1 MSHVV
6 LDRITKRFS
15 GHTALNGVS
24 VHVEQGEM
32 LALLGPSGCGKTT
45 LLRCIAGLTAF
56 DSGRLTIGGA
66 DMSGVP
72 VRKRP
77 IGMVFQS
84 YALFPNL
91 TVRGNVAFPLTVRKE
106 ERRRTQERVDEMLAL
121 VGLDQLGDR
130 LPNQLSGGQQQR
142 VALARALSPGPE
154 VLLLDEPLS
163 ALDAQVRTR
172 LRDEVRRIQHQVGIT
187 TVFVT
192 HDQAEALAISD
203 RVAVMNAGDIEQ
215 CGPPAEI
222 YTAPSTRFAA
232 GFVGNR
238 NTLELSAVDGRVRA
252 GGAFDVPAPSERVL
266 AMFRPED
273 VELSREGEGEGAHAT
288 VDVTVFLGATTRVYT
303 QVQVNGHPATVFAD
317 ISSRAASGL
326 TPGDEVR
333 VRVADAH
340 VQVFPA

>member
-6 LDRITKRFS
+6 LDRVTKRYA
-15 GHTALNGVS
+15 GHNALNGVS
-24 VHVEQGEM
+24 IAVEQGEM

-45 LLRCIAGLTAF
+45 LLRCIAGLTGF
-56 DSGRLTIGGA
+56 DGGKLTIGGA
-66 DMSGVP
+66 DMTGVP
-72 VRKRP
+72 ARKRP

-91 TVRGNVAFPLTVRKE
+91 TVRGNIGFPLMVRKSPDVKA
-106 ERRRTQERVDEMLAL
+106 RVEEMLEL
-121 VGLDQLGDR
+121 VGLEHLGDR

-142 VALARALSPGPE
+142 VALARALSPRPE

-163 ALDAQVRTR
+163 ALDAQVRHR
-172 LRDEVRRIQHQVGIT
+172 LRDEVRRIQHQIGIT

-203 RVAVMNAGDIEQ
+203 RVAVMNSGDIEQ

-238 NTLELSAVDGRVRA
+238 NTLELDAADGRVSA
-252 GGAFDVPAPSERVL
+252 GGAFVVEAPSERVL
-266 AMFRPED
+266 CMFRPED
-273 VELSREGEGEGAHAT
+273 V
-288 VDVTVFLGATTRVYT
+288 
-303 QVQVNGHPATVFAD
+303 Q
-317 ISSRAASGL
+317 IS
-326 TPGDEVR
+326 
-333 VRVADAH
+333 
-340 VQVFPA
+340 

>member
-6 LDRITKRFS
+6 LEGITKRYA

-24 VHVEQGEM
+24 VSVEQGEL

-45 LLRCIAGLTAF
+45 LLRCVAGLTTF
-56 DSGRLTIGGA
+56 DGGRLRIGGT
-66 DMSGVP
+66 DMTGVP
-72 VRKRP
+72 ARKRP

-91 TVRGNVAFPLTVRKE
+91 TVRGNIAFPLTVRKE
-106 ERRRTQERVDEMLAL
+106 RNVQHRVEEMLEL
-121 VGLDQLGDR
+121 VGLTEQGDR

-142 VALARALSPGPE
+142 VALARALSPRPQ

-163 ALDAQVRTR
+163 ALDAQVRHR

-203 RVAVMNAGDIEQ
+203 RVAVMNHGEIEQ
-215 CGPPAEI
+215 CAPPAEI
-222 YTAPSTRFAA
+222 YSSPSTRFAA

-238 NTLELSAVDGRVRA
+238 NALELDAVNGKV
-252 GGAFDVPAPSERVL
+252 FDVPAPSSRVL
-266 AMFRPED
+266 CMFRPED
-273 VELSREGEGEGAHAT
+273 VSLAAEGTPAT
-288 VDVTVFLGATTRVYT
+288 VDVSVFLGATTRLYLRAEVHG
-303 QVQVNGHPATVFAD
+303 QPVTVFAD
-317 ISSRAASGL
+317 LPSRAAAAIA
-326 TPGDEVR
+326 PGDEVR
-333 VRVADAH
+333 FRVDPDH
-340 VQVFPA
+340 VQVFPQTAQNP

>member
-6 LDRITKRFS
+6 LEDVTKRYA
-15 GHTALNGVS
+15 GHVALAGVS
-24 VHVEQGEM
+24 VSVEQGEM

-45 LLRCIAGLTAF
+45 LLRCVAGLTAF
-56 DSGRLTIGGA
+56 DSGRLTIGGV
-66 DMSGVP
+66 DMTGVP
-72 VRKRP
+72 VRRRP

-91 TVRGNVAFPLTVRKE
+91 TVRGNIGFPLTVRRETK
-106 ERRRTQERVDEMLAL
+106 TGVAERVEEMLEL
-121 VGLDQLGDR
+121 VGLSEQGDR

-142 VALARALSPGPE
+142 VALARALAPRPE

-163 ALDAQVRTR
+163 ALDAQVRHR

-215 CGPPAEI
+215 CAAPSEI

-238 NTLELSAVDGRVRA
+238 NTLELRTSGGRVTA
-252 GGAFDVPAPSERVL
+252 GGAFDVEAPWERVL
-266 AMFRPED
+266 CMFRPED
-273 VELSREGEGEGAHAT
+273 VSLRREGPGARAL
-288 VDVTVFLGATTRVYT
+288 VDVTVFLGATTRVY
-303 QVQVNGHPATVFAD
+303 VQAEVNGSPATVFAD
-317 ISSRAASGL
+317 LPSRAAASL
-326 TPGDEVR
+326 SPGDAVR
-333 VRVADAH
+333 LSVDPGH

>member
-6 LDRITKRFS
+6 LDRITKRYG
-15 GHTALNGVS
+15 GHHALNGVT
-24 VHVEQGEM
+24 VAVQQGEM

-56 DSGRLTIGGA
+56 DTGRLTIGGA

-91 TVRGNVAFPLTVRKE
+91 TVRGNVTFPLTVRKTPKAE
-106 ERRRTQERVDEMLAL
+106 IEARADEMLAL
-121 VGLDQLGDR
+121 VGLDHLGDR

-215 CGPPAEI
+215 CAPPAEI
-222 YTAPSTRFAA
+222 YTAPATRFAA

-238 NTLELSAVDGRVRA
+238 NTLELTAADGRVRA
-252 GGAFDVPAPSERVL
+252 GGAFDVAAPADRVL
-266 AMFRPED
+266 VMFRPED
-273 VELSREGEGEGAHAT
+273 VCLTRDGSGARGT
-288 VDVTVFLGATTRVYT
+288 VDVTVFLGATTRVY
-303 QVQVNGHPATVFAD
+303 VQVGIGGRPVTLFAD
-317 ISSRAASGL
+317 LPSRAAAEL
-326 TPGDEVR
+326 TPGDAVR
-333 VRVADAH
+333 VRVADDH
-340 VQVFPA
+340 VRVFPA

>member
-6 LDRITKRFS
+6 LDRITKRYA

-24 VHVEQGEM
+24 VSVAQGEM

-45 LLRCIAGLTAF
+45 LLRCIAGLTEF
-56 DSGRLTIGGA
+56 DGGRLTIGGA
-66 DMSGVP
+66 DMTGVP

-91 TVRGNVAFPLTVRKE
+91 TVRGNIAFPLTVRKTPKDE
-106 ERRRTQERVDEMLAL
+106 IRSRVDEMLDL
-121 VGLDQLGDR
+121 VGLEQLGDR

-142 VALARALSPGPE
+142 VALARALSPRPE

-163 ALDAQVRTR
+163 ALDAQVRHR
-172 LRDEVRRIQHQVGIT
+172 LRDEVRRIQHQIGIT

-215 CGPPAEI
+215 CAPPSEI

-238 NTLELSAVDGRVRA
+238 NTLELQAVGGRVTA
-252 GGAFDVPAPSERVL
+252 GGAFDVAAPAERVL

-273 VELSREGEGEGAHAT
+273 VELSADGAGAKAV
-288 VDVTVFLGATTRVYT
+288 VDVTVFLGATTRVYAKAGES
-303 QVQVNGHPATVFAD
+303 VIFAD
-317 ISSRAASGL
+317 LPSRAAAGL
-326 TPGDEVR
+326 SPGDEVR
-333 VRVADAH
+333 LRVAADH

>member
-6 LDRITKRFS
+6 LEGITKRYA

-24 VHVEQGEM
+24 VSVEQGEL

-45 LLRCIAGLTAF
+45 LLRCIAGLTEF
-56 DSGRLTIGGA
+56 DTGRLTIGGQ
-66 DMSGVP
+66 DMTGVP
-72 VRKRP
+72 ARKRP

-91 TVRGNVAFPLTVRKE
+91 TVRGNIAFPLTVRK
-106 ERRRTQERVDEMLAL
+106 QPSAERVQEMLDL
-121 VGLDQLGDR
+121 VGLGELGDR

-142 VALARALSPGPE
+142 VALARALSPRPE

-163 ALDAQVRTR
+163 ALDAQVRHR

-192 HDQAEALAISD
+192 HDQSEALAISD

-215 CGPPAEI
+215 CAPPAAI

-238 NTLELSAVDGRVRA
+238 NTLELPAVDGRVVA
-252 GGAFDVPAPSERVL
+252 GGAFDVAAPGPAERVL
-266 AMFRPED
+266 CMFRPED
-273 VELSREGEGEGAHAT
+273 VELAVDGPGARGT

-303 QVQVNGHPATVFAD
+303 QVAVNGQPATVFAD
-317 ISSRAASGL
+317 LSSRAAARL
-326 TPGDEVR
+326 APGDPVR
-333 VRVADAH
+333 VRVADDH

>member
-6 LDRITKRFS
+6 LKGITKRYA
-15 GHTALNGVS
+15 GHNALNGVDVS
-24 VHVEQGEM
+24 VEQGEM

-45 LLRCIAGLTAF
+45 LLRCIAGLTEF
-56 DSGRLTIGGA
+56 DSGTLSIGGV
-66 DMSGVP
+66 DMTGVP

-91 TVRGNVAFPLTVRKE
+91 TVRGNIAFPLTVRKQPSE
-106 ERRRTQERVDEMLAL
+106 ERVAEMLDL
-121 VGLDQLGDR
+121 VGLSELGDR

-142 VALARALSPGPE
+142 VALARALSPRPE

-163 ALDAQVRTR
+163 ALDAQVRHR
-172 LRDEVRRIQHQVGIT
+172 LRDEVRRIQHQIGIT

-203 RVAVMNAGDIEQ
+203 RVAVMNAGNIEQ
-215 CGPPAEI
+215 CAPPAEI

-238 NTLELSAVDGRVRA
+238 NTLELGAVNGRVTA
-252 GGAFDVPAPSERVL
+252 GGAFDVEAPSERVL
-266 AMFRPED
+266 CMFRPED
-273 VELSREGEGEGAHAT
+273 VELSTDGPGAKAV
-288 VDVTVFLGATTRVYT
+288 VDVTVFLGATTRVYLHS
-303 QVQVNGHPATVFAD
+303 QLNGHPASVFAD
-317 ISSRAASGL
+317 ISSRAAAKL
-326 TPGDEVR
+326 APGDEVR
-333 VRVADAH
+333 VRVADDH

>member
-6 LDRITKRFS
+6 LDRITKRYA

-24 VHVEQGEM
+24 VSVEQGEL

-45 LLRCIAGLTAF
+45 LLRCIAGLTGF
-56 DSGRLTIGGA
+56 DGGRLTIGGA
-66 DMSGVP
+66 DMAGVP

-91 TVRGNVAFPLTVRKE
+91 TVGGNVAFPLTVRKRPKE
-106 ERRRTQERVDEMLAL
+106 EVRDRVAEMLDL
-121 VGLDQLGDR
+121 VGLDHLADR

-142 VALARALSPGPE
+142 VALARALSPRPE

-163 ALDAQVRTR
+163 ALDAQVRHR

-222 YTAPSTRFAA
+222 YTSPSTRFAA

-238 NTLELSAVDGRVRA
+238 NTLELDAVGGRVTA
-252 GGAFDVPAPSERVL
+252 GGAFDVKAPAPRVL
-266 AMFRPED
+266 CMFRPED
-273 VELSREGEGEGAHAT
+273 VELAADGPGARAV
-288 VDVTVFLGATTRVYT
+288 VDVTVFLGATTRVYA
-303 QVQVNGHPATVFAD
+303 QAGPSVIFAD
-317 ISSRAASGL
+317 VPSRAAAGL
-326 TPGDEVR
+326 SPGDEVR
-333 VRVADAH
+333 LRVAADH

>member
-6 LDRITKRFS
+6 LDRITKRFA
-15 GHTALNGVS
+15 GHNALNGVS
-24 VHVEQGEM
+24 VSVAQGEM

-45 LLRCIAGLTAF
+45 LLRCIAGLTEF
-56 DSGRLTIGGA
+56 DSGTLTIGGA

-91 TVRGNVAFPLTVRKE
+91 TVRGNIGFPLTVRKSPKAE
-106 ERRRTQERVDEMLAL
+106 IEARVDEMLAL
-121 VGLDQLGDR
+121 VGLEHLGER

-238 NTLELSAVDGRVRA
+238 NTLELSAADGRVTA
-252 GGAFDVPAPSERVL
+252 GGAFDVAAPSDRVL
-266 AMFRPED
+266 CMFRPED
-273 VELSREGEGEGAHAT
+273 VELSRDGAGAPGV
-288 VDVTVFLGATTRVYT
+288 VDVTVFLGAITRVY
-303 QVQVNGHPATVFAD
+303 VHSQVNGHQAVLFAD
-317 ISSRAASGL
+317 LSSRAAADL
-326 TPGDEVR
+326 APGDQVR
-333 VRVADAH
+333 LRVADEH